1 MGGGCPSP
9 SLLLSPRP
17 RFCFL
22 FANLDSSVSSKVD
35 RVPEG
40 PGRMGSAGS
49 CSQGRWPAVS
59 ALVAPGELGRQGWRR
74 FCWPQCPGRGVS
86 PWAEARVSGSKQCP
100 HFISAAAAA
109 AASSL
114 SCELVGHRDIK
125 WSYESLKEQLNTFSF
140 QQRKMRNQNRWT
152 GGRINERKIRI
163 HHASWHSSSPI

>member
-1 MGGGCPSP
+1 MLRDLMAEEGGGCPSP

-114 SCELVGHRDIK
+114 SCELATKEV
-125 WSYESLKEQLNTFSF
+125 ESRVAAPLLHLVAICSQLVPLD
-140 QQRKMRNQNRWT
+140 Q
-152 GGRINERKIRI
+152 
-163 HHASWHSSSPI
+163 

>member
-1 MGGGCPSP
+1 
-9 SLLLSPRP
+9 
-17 RFCFL
+17 
-22 FANLDSSVSSKVD
+22 
-35 RVPEG
+35 
-40 PGRMGSAGS
+40 MGSAGS

-114 SCELVGHRDIK
+114 SCELATKEV
-125 WSYESLKEQLNTFSF
+125 ESRVAAPLLHLVAICSQLVPLD
-140 QQRKMRNQNRWT
+140 Q
-152 GGRINERKIRI
+152 
-163 HHASWHSSSPI
+163 